1 MRITVEVSRLFDDR
15 KDLLKA
21 ATNVILEDD
30 TDRIVIKNVRVIDGQ
45 KGLFMSLPARKN
57 VKNEYKEICYPLT
70 GRSAPP
76 YVGRGAGGIRRG
88 NQESATGRKCTM
100 SIIRQGGIKAVLP

>member
-70 GRSAPP
+70 ADL
-76 YVGRGAGGIRRG
+76 RR
-88 NQESATGRKCTM
+88 RM
-100 SIIRQGGIKAVLP
+100 SDAVLAAYAEAIKNPPQAENAQ